1 MCIVPELRHLH
12 GKVFLLHESA
22 VKKHSKNRPHLQR
35 FITEVIQQDP
45 RPAYQQGK
53 TTDRLYGISLYD
65 LNVKWRI
72 KAESVDVAEIVSVS
86 V

>member
-1 MCIVPELRHLH
+1 M
-12 GKVFLLHESA
+12 
-22 VKKHSKNRPHLQR
+22 
-35 FITEVIQQDP
+35 IQQDP

-53 TTDRLYGISLYD
+53 ATYRLYGISLYD

-72 KAESVDVAEIVSVS
+72 KAETVDVAEIVSVS

>member
-1 MCIVPELRHLH
+1 
-12 GKVFLLHESA
+12 
-22 VKKHSKNRPHLQR
+22 
-35 FITEVIQQDP
+35 VIQQDP

-53 TTDRLYGISLYD
+53 ATDRLYGISLYD